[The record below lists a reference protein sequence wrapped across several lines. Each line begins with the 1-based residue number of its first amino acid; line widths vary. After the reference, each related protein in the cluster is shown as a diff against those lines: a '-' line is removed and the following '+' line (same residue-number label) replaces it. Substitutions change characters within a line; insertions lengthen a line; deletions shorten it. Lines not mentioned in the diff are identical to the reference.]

1 VKLKQC
7 IAFKLHFAIKNGG
20 GEQVMTA
27 PQLTTGK
34 WYHLAVTLGESG
46 AKMYVNGTQV
56 AESNTITSRP
66 LDFMPIMNYI
76 GRSQRASHP
85 MFKGNID
92 DFKVYNY
99 ELTAEE
105 VAKLVLTNTNFAIE
119 VTGESC
125 PNKDNGKIA
134 IEASAD
140 LTYNAVVNGNP
151 YSFINNV
158 LTLTDLAPGTYDICI
173 SIAEVNMEQCYSVV
187 VPEGAAITA
196 KTVATSDKL
205 QIEIQSGTAPYQ
217 VSVNG
222 VYQFETNDSD
232 FDVAVNPGDLL
243 EVTTAKACEG
253 VLSKQITLYDVVT
266 ASPNPTS
273 GEFDIYLP
281 TNDSSV
287 AIAIYTAEGKLVSN
301 SNYAI
306 ENGKVHLNIANE
318 SAGVYLVRVESN
330 PVETIKII
338 KK

>member
-1 VKLKQC
+1 
-7 IAFKLHFAIKNGG
+7 
-20 GEQVMTA
+20 
-27 PQLTTGK
+27 
-34 WYHLAVTLGESG
+34 
-46 AKMYVNGTQV
+46 MYVNGTQV

-105 VAKLVLTNTNFAIE
+105 VAKLALTNTNFAIE

-205 QIEIQSGTAPYQ
+205 QVEIESGTAPYQ

-222 VYQFETNDSD
+222 VYQFETNDAD

-253 VLSKQITLYDVVT
+253 KLSKQITLYDIVT

-273 GEFDIYLP
+273 GQFDIYLP
-281 TNDSSV
+281 TNDSEV
-287 AIAIYTAEGKLVSN
+287 AIAIYTAEGKLVSK
-301 SNYAI
+301 SNYKI
-306 ENGKVHLNIANE
+306 ENGKVHLNVEKEA
-318 SAGVYLVRVESN
+318 AGIYLVRVESN